1 MVFFFS
7 CRDPIP
13 VPEKVRKPL
22 TEVQEFNHHVD
33 HRAVD
38 RSEFD
43 QKVKNFYQL
52 AWKHGFVCVCVCVFF
67 FFLVLIKV
75 YLQIKEKEM
84 MYKRYREESEASRM
98 VWM

>member
-1 MVFFFS
+1 M
-7 CRDPIP
+7 
-13 VPEKVRKPL
+13 RKPL

-43 QKVKNFYQL
+43 QKVKNFTSLLVYMAL
-52 AWKHGFVCVCVCVFF
+52 CVCVC
-67 FFLVLIKV
+67 FLVLILV

>member
-1 MVFFFS
+1 M
-7 CRDPIP
+7 
-13 VPEKVRKPL
+13 RKPL

-52 AWKHGFVCVCVCVFF
+52 AFLHGFVCVC

-75 YLQIKEKEM
+75 YLF
-84 MYKRYREESEASRM
+84 AD
-98 VWM
+98 

>member
-1 MVFFFS
+1 MSQFYFS

-43 QKVKNFYQL
+43 KKVKNYSRL
-52 AWKHGFVCVCVCVFF
+52 LETWLCVFF
-67 FFLVLIKV
+67 FFSVLIKV
-75 YLQIKEKEM
+75 YLQIKEKEI

>member
-1 MVFFFS
+1 MSQFYFS

-43 QKVKNFYQL
+43 KKVKN
-52 AWKHGFVCVCVCVFF
+52 
-67 FFLVLIKV
+67 
-75 YLQIKEKEM
+75 
-84 MYKRYREESEASRM
+84 
-98 VWM
+98 

>member
-1 MVFFFS
+1 MHTYMYRKKMSQFYFSWFFFFS

-52 AWKHGFVCVCVCVFF
+52 A
-67 FFLVLIKV
+67 
-75 YLQIKEKEM
+75 
-84 MYKRYREESEASRM
+84 
-98 VWM
+98 

>member
-43 QKVKNFYQL
+43 QKVKNFTSL
-52 AWKHGFVCVCVCVFF
+52 LENMALCVCVCVFF
-67 FFLVLIKV
+67 FFFFFF
-75 YLQIKEKEM
+75 
-84 MYKRYREESEASRM
+84 
-98 VWM
+98 

>member
-1 MVFFFS
+1 MHTYVEEEDESILFFMVFFFS

-43 QKVKNFYQL
+43 QKVKNFTSL
-52 AWKHGFVCVCVCVFF
+52 LENMALCVCVCVFF
-67 FFLVLIKV
+67 KCSLKSICRL
-75 YLQIKEKEM
+75 
-84 MYKRYREESEASRM
+84 KRKK
-98 VWM
+98 